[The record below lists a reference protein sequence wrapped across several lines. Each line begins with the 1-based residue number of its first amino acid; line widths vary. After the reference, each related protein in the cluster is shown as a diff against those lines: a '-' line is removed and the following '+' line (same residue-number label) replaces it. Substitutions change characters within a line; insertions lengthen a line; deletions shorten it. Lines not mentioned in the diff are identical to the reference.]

1 MSAVENKKFYQGI
14 EQLKSE
20 TVSYDYP
27 STLSSLNALRKVLAD
42 QPLKPVIDKLNQ
54 ENNIAKPQDETPE
67 VKLEHKLKDELKSS
81 SEAV

>member
-1 MSAVENKKFYQGI
+1 MSAVENKNFYQGI

-42 QPLKPVIDKLNQ
+42 QPLKPFIY
-54 ENNIAKPQDETPE
+54 
-67 VKLEHKLKDELKSS
+67 KS
-81 SEAV
+81 